1 MRSALAVDKHK
12 SKSLDLDGA
21 ANPVGKHTP
30 RRMRRAQE
38 ILSAARE
45 IFLEKGFGGAS
56 VSEIAAKVGVVEG
69 LVYAYYPTK
78 RDLLNDVLCGMY
90 VPLIRDL
97 EESFSRIQGV
107 RSRMRFLIWRHLRVY
122 VEEPGLSRLV
132 LHEVRTGPEYFKS
145 VLHDLHVRYTAF
157 LVRTIQEGIEQ
168 GEIRSDADV
177 ELLRSMVYG
186 GIEHR
191 MWGTLFGR
199 GTIDI
204 ESTADQYSQIVL
216 SSLLTPIHKP
226 SSDIS
231 EVPDVVQLLQEARE
245 RLERVAGMVS
255 SKSPSILS
263 STPKLRLRNSR
274 NRKTI

>member
-1 MRSALAVDKHK
+1 
-12 SKSLDLDGA
+12 
-21 ANPVGKHTP
+21 
-30 RRMRRAQE
+30 MRRAQE

-245 RLERVAGMVS
+245 RLDRVAGMVS